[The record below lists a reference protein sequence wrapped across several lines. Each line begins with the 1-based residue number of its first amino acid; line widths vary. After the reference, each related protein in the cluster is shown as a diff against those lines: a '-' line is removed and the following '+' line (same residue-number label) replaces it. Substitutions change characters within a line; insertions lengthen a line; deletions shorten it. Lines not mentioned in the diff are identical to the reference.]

1 MIMGKDM
8 TALRGKRRGEF
19 AVASGVLGKAVMD
32 EHDGAGGARCP
43 RMMDMERGAGLG
55 VECVAAVEHVVSPR
69 RNAGR

>member
-1 MIMGKDM
+1 MIMGKDV
-8 TALRGKRRGEF
+8 TARRGERRSEC
-19 AVASGVLGKAVMD
+19 AVAAGMFGQAVMD
-32 EHDGAGGARCP
+32 EHDGAGGDRCP